1 MLVGPP
7 ILPGPPFG
15 LLSIWVVPA
24 KKDRA
29 PGPAP
34 GLKRPPLP
42 SGLAR
47 NQRDR
52 RVPRSVDARR
62 FLFARIFSLQALV
75 QLHAGEIATLLVDI
89 LRAQLL
95 PTVFPGCTRHLGAG
109 APSLSIQADIGFR
122 QPLVA
127 GWRRAGARRGCLD
140 RRRGIL
146 GIGRHRQNSKRRGKQ
161 GFRDP

>member
-1 MLVGPP
+1 MGGRCETKRRRCSPSRLVHRMARRATPALRCRQLRLKLAISSTRMLVGPP

-52 RVPRSVDARR
+52 RVPRSVDAPR
-62 FLFARIFSLQALV
+62 FLFARIFSLQALI

-95 PTVFPGCTRHLGAG
+95 PTVFPGCIRHLGAG
-109 APSLSIQADIGFR
+109 APF
-122 QPLVA
+122 
-127 GWRRAGARRGCLD
+127 
-140 RRRGIL
+140 
-146 GIGRHRQNSKRRGKQ
+146 
-161 GFRDP
+161 